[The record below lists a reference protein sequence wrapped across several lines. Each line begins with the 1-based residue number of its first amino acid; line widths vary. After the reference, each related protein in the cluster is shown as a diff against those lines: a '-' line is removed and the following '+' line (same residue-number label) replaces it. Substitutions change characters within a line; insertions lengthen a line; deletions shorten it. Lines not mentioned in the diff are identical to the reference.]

1 MSLENST
8 VKKIKEMAE
17 AYLPAQTDLLMRF
30 CALDSESNY
39 VEGNRQVV
47 DIAEEVLGTIPGIEI
62 SEMFF
67 EGTGTHVI
75 AKLRPE
81 NPDGKIVLN
90 AHLDTVFPVGYAEK
104 FPPHIDEDGWLW
116 GLGSGDCKAG
126 FVVSA
131 FAVKIASELG
141 ILPNKEIVM
150 LYTCDEEI
158 GSPTSS
164 KVFEKEAA
172 GADCAYVFEAAIE
185 TDADGNAVSGAQ
197 ADAGAAAPDSYGIV
211 TQRDGVILGALDI
224 KGVEA
229 HAGGAYMEGHSA
241 VKELA
246 HKILKYYSFNDYERE
261 IYYNVA
267 PVRGGRP
274 NGIVAGDAHMEFCV
288 AGLPTNDSFAE
299 AEANIE
305 SLAAS
310 NEDPVC
316 ETTVEHHILF
326 PALER
331 TEENAQLVDLAKR
344 AGEMIGMHISETAD
358 PTATDACWF
367 CYYGVPAVDSFGP
380 VQRGMHTTE
389 ERLLLKTVP
398 PKTALFA
405 AMLGMMDEE

>member
-1 MSLENST
+1 
-8 VKKIKEMAE
+8 
-17 AYLPAQTDLLMRF
+17 
-30 CALDSESNY
+30 
-39 VEGNRQVV
+39 
-47 DIAEEVLGTIPGIEI
+47 
-62 SEMFF
+62 MFF